1 MRLPHAFTY
10 VAHARASDAA
20 CGHTQRDCRDKVT
33 VNNGQVADRVS
44 RCLSCASSLACTHAC
59 PCGGVGRV
67 CGHTQRLGRL
77 RDALRTVRPGPLSA
91 GCWVWHPI
99 REQENT
105 YGAGRVTRCA
115 RALDAAGGQ
124 RQRRLRASV
133 VCSSSQALR
142 AIPDCIETPDCI
154 EKRERAPSSFSP
166 FSLSTLFLFFSFL
179 VCSAREGERE
189 RGRQGEC

>member
-1 MRLPHAFTY
+1 MRLPHAFTYVAHARASDAACGHTQRDCRDKVTVNNGQVADRVSRCLSCASSCASSLACTFVVRLPHAFTY

-77 RDALRTVRPGPLSA
+77 RDALRTVRPG
-91 GCWVWHPI
+91 H
-99 REQENT
+99 
-105 YGAGRVTRCA
+105 
-115 RALDAAGGQ
+115 
-124 RQRRLRASV
+124 
-133 VCSSSQALR
+133 
-142 AIPDCIETPDCI
+142 
-154 EKRERAPSSFSP
+154 
-166 FSLSTLFLFFSFL
+166 
-179 VCSAREGERE
+179 
-189 RGRQGEC
+189 